1 MSTKKEKLQK
11 SIKIDDCAKDKTKQI
26 RLPLWNKKLDRYY
39 DHPFG
44 KACYEVSDLIF
55 ETKILKFLTLEELFT
70 MVGESN
76 ALRTGSSQITP
87 TYLQTLKE
95 MFEKVD
101 PDLICWH
108 LFHTLYHTEAFKNR
122 LLVEAKKR
130 ADSGKNVDK
139 KKYTL
144 NTEQETCRYSCWWT
158 LLHYYHVN
166 VPSHTELD
174 SKYQSGIFDAV
185 KKKTSYRYYSSMF
198 DDRTGTR
205 ENMLD
210 AGCQFWR
217 IVENNLTYFCATDK
231 DSDDKD
237 FDDEDSDGS
246 TPAGNSES
254 EEKTPLVEKTT
265 FQDFFSKDFLVE
277 NNNEFGMF
285 CWKTFGDRELLTG
298 DRIERF
304 AQREMAK
311 SRVNYTNELRTLTFK
326 HEVKKKKLVALEN
339 KINNLCKKIVLSR
352 QNDVDLH
359 RYMMS
364 VHSKPKDSK
373 HYLSGLDEKLIL
385 SKVPWKDIA
394 VQAREDVQ
402 GRLRKH
408 ALAPKLLVAP
418 GLTKILGGSS
428 EEEFP
433 DDSSNDE
440 IPGEETCVA
449 VTTPIQGSSDEDE
462 RPITHLRKS
471 NRLKKK
477 MATPG
482 TPVVP
487 IIIGSDDEN
496 VESVPTKKRKFED
509 LAETKLPDNVDIGGA
524 IREDHKDSANTGEEL
539 DGGGNKDHKDGD
551 SLGDDLSSFF
561 NDEDDKDTPKIDMDS
576 SQDGGS
582 HLKDA
587 KDDLV
592 DPETE
597 SKLAIIEHVKDYLAN
612 DPLVIKL
619 VVPQDSNNNLDG
631 VANLETTNNDLV
643 GGINNLG
650 GPKDDPGGSK
660 INLEVSGNNLK
671 DSGNNLEGLLTTPTL
686 TSTVPDNLVD
696 PQSNLETVNTNLS
709 IVTAP
714 VNNLEGVPID
724 LETSKV
730 NLEDVKDGEDNLGSV
745 NTNLETK
752 SEKVIEPEAV
762 SPVISSS
769 ISTHLS
775 ERLSVEIKSPS
786 TGPAFQPGEI
796 AMIQTFI
803 HMCSREDTG
812 LDTIQ
817 EFLNGSGSTCLFR
830 SSSAMSAYVNRM
842 NKANVNNP

>member
-1 MSTKKEKLQK
+1 MIVPRKNQNK
-11 SIKIDDCAKDKTKQI
+11 SDYPFGT
-26 RLPLWNKKLDRYY
+26 KKLDRYY

-87 TYLQTLKE
+87 AYLQTLKE

-122 LLVEAKKR
+122 LLIEAKKR
-130 ADSGKNVDK
+130 ADSGKSVDK

-144 NTEQETCRYSCWWT
+144 NAEQETCRYSCWWT

-174 SKYQSGIFDAV
+174 SKYQSGIFDEV

-237 FDDEDSDGS
+237 FDDEDSDGATPFTGCDGPLTLDGS
-246 TPAGNSES
+246 TPAGKSEL

-285 CWKTFGDRELLTG
+285 CWKTFGNRELLTG

-311 SRVNYTNELRTLTFK
+311 SHVNDTNELRTLTFK
-326 HEVKKKKLVALEN
+326 HEIKKKKLVALEN
-339 KINNLCKKIVLSR
+339 KINTLCKKIVLSR

-364 VHSKPKDSK
+364 VHSKPKDGK

-394 VQAREDVQ
+394 LQAREDVQ
-402 GRLRKH
+402 GRIRKH
-408 ALAPKLLVAP
+408 ALAPKLLVEP
-418 GLTKILGGSS
+418 CLTKILGGSS

-433 DDSSNDE
+433 DDSNNDE
-440 IPGEETCVA
+440 VPGEETGVV
-449 VTTPIQGSSDEDE
+449 VTTTTQSLSGDDDK
-462 RPITHLRKS
+462 PITSLRQS

-477 MATPG
+477 MTTSG
-482 TPVVP
+482 TPAVP

-496 VESVPTKKRKFED
+496 VESVPTKKRKIED

-524 IREDHKDSANTGEEL
+524 ISEDHKDSANTGEEL
-539 DGGGNKDHKDGD
+539 DGGGNKDLKDGD
-551 SLGDDLSSFF
+551 SLGGDLSSFF

-582 HLKDA
+582 HLKDV

-592 DPETE
+592 DSETA

-612 DPLVIKL
+612 DPLVTKL

-650 GPKDDPGGSK
+650 GPKDDPGASK
-660 INLEVSGNNLK
+660 INLEG
-671 DSGNNLEGLLTTPTL
+671 SGNNLEGQLITPTL
-686 TSTVPDNLVD
+686 TSTVPGNLVD
-696 PQSNLETVNTNLS
+696 PLSNLETV
-709 IVTAP
+709 
-714 VNNLEGVPID
+714 
-724 LETSKV
+724 KV

-762 SPVISSS
+762 PPAVSSS

-786 TGPAFQPGEI
+786 IGPAFQPGEI

-803 HMCSREDTG
+803 YMCSREDTG

-830 SSSAMSAYVNRM
+830 SSSAMSAYVVRM
-842 NKANVNNP
+842 SKANVYNP